1 MGLFDL
7 FKKKKDEFEFIETE
21 INIDSEPLEV
31 FMNES
36 ENKCGEL
43 YYKNGYYTYKI
54 IEKLSDNF
62 EGAIYYYWCPTLTT
76 ASFFDTKDKAIKEI
90 LSIINEE

>member
-43 YYKNGYYTYKI
+43 YCKNGCYTYKI
-54 IEKLSDNF
+54 LKNCLMIM
-62 EGAIYYYWCPTLTT
+62 
-76 ASFFDTKDKAIKEI
+76 KDEYIIIGVRHKQ
-90 LSIINEE
+90 LQVFSIQKKRQLRK